1 MVSFIVKTFNRV
13 PRLKYF
19 ILSDREN
26 LYGKRVGREWVICN
40 EPEFTS
46 FALQKCTQFHSFL
59 EHPADVCYN
68 HNSRA
73 PLYHG
78 RFDEQNGQ
86 VYRHTFQ
93 RQGENF
99 QTDVIH
105 VHFSNTLV
113 MCGLAVRRF
122 KDSDIFA

>member
-1 MVSFIVKTFNRV
+1 MVSFIMKIFNRV

-19 ILSDREN
+19 TLYDREN
-26 LYGKRVGREWVICN
+26 LYWKRVGREWVIYD

-46 FALQKCTQFHSFL
+46 FALLQFHSFL
-59 EHPADVCYN
+59 ERPADICYN
-68 HNSRA
+68 HNSRT

-78 RFDEQNGQ
+78 RFNEQNGQ
-86 VYRHTFQ
+86 VDRHTFQ

-105 VHFSNTLV
+105 VHFSNT
-113 MCGLAVRRF
+113 G
-122 KDSDIFA
+122 